1 MEKQPENQ
9 YAARLLASCNGK
21 TALSKGAKLPSFSA
35 KDINGKVVN
44 NASVAKTPNVVFH
57 VWATWNYGST
67 SQLRQLAD
75 RERELDGKLKVI
87 SICLDPDKGSCQRTL
102 KQYDAE
108 NVTTICDGRMVEG
121 DLFNRLG
128 LSNVPDNIVIKN
140 GKVEDLHI
148 DFDKIKSML

>member
-1 MEKQPENQ
+1 M
-9 YAARLLASCNGK
+9 A
-21 TALSKGAKLPSFSA
+21 TA
-35 KDINGKVVN
+35 
-44 NASVAKTPNVVFH
+44 PNVVFH

-108 NVTTICDGRMVEG
+108 NVTTICDGRMVDG